1 MSSQSPPGGRPP
13 RSPPMGRHS
22 RMRPVAARAAGGPP
36 RGPEGRFRAPAPAG
50 TPARHR
56 HHTGPAPGRHLR
68 PALGRHRLTTHQPGI
83 CGLARR
89 SGICWP
95 SLPRGRWRSGSPG
108 TRQPCGPHP
117 PRTPSRSPFS
127 LRQEEVPGRRQCPD
141 SPVAVT
147 PAQPP
152 YGKLTPAPGTW
163 QPLPLPRWIRSSAP
177 APHRSRPPPQQAS
190 APRRSGAATAAERAT
205 ACAGTQPQAGGRWVS
220 RARSS
225 VRARLTHRTPPAQ
238 PPDPRCPGPRPVQAA
253 HRPRPRHRPPSPSQR
268 SDSPSGGRTHG
279 PSRALPLGDR

>member
-13 RSPPMGRHS
+13 EPPDGRHS

-152 YGKLTPAPGTW
+152 YSKLTPAPGTW
-163 QPLPLPRWIRSSAP
+163 QPLPLPRWVRS
-177 APHRSRPPPQQAS
+177 PPQQT
-190 APRRSGAATAAERAT
+190 PTAASQRPAT
-205 ACAGTQPQAGGRWVS
+205 QRRRNRCGARHRLRRNPAAGGRWVS

>member
-13 RSPPMGRHS
+13 EPPDGAPLPNASSCGPGGGRAPS
-22 RMRPVAARAAGGPP
+22 RPGGPLQ
-36 RGPEGRFRAPAPAG
+36 GPGTCWHAGPAPPPHRPGTRPAPAARTRPPPVDH
-50 TPARHR
+50 TPARNLR
-56 HHTGPAPGRHLR
+56 AGAPVRHL
-68 PALGRHRLTTHQPGI
+68 
-83 CGLARR
+83 LAVTA
-89 SGICWP
+89 
-95 SLPRGRWRSGSPG
+95 PRGRWRSGSPG

-225 VRARLTHRTPPAQ
+225 VRTRLTHRTPPAQ